1 MIDIRKIQEKGISII
16 SLQQTIIINQKEESE
31 FIKKF
36 NDLIS
41 CYDLSDIIKNNICGE
56 S

>member
-16 SLQQTIIINQKEESE
+16 SLQQTIIINQKEEEE

-41 CYDLSDIIKNNICGE
+41 CYDLSDIMKKKKK
-56 S
+56 